1 MAEVASS
8 DGAPYS
14 EEEDR
19 KRSVSAGQCLGLVGL
34 VPGRRR
40 QERWA
45 KKRKAT
51 LSLTLK
57 TFSKFEFRIRKDKG
71 LDKILQTFSKLDFGS
86 NQFSKIQ

>member
-1 MAEVASS
+1 MDAS
-8 DGAPYS
+8 
-14 EEEDR
+14 
-19 KRSVSAGQCLGLVGL
+19 LGGKVGFGWL

-45 KKRKAT
+45 NKRKAA

-57 TFSKFEFRIRKDKG
+57 TFSKFEFRMRKEKVWTRFC
-71 LDKILQTFSKLDFGS
+71 KIFSKLDFGS